1 MLGATKGFDAK
12 ALQKRRYGNRYVLL
26 AMEAEPIHAEN
37 GWDEMKER
45 VALLSKNNEDDARVF
60 SVEYR
65 GQVFTPRP

>member
-1 MLGATKGFDAK
+1 
-12 ALQKRRYGNRYVLL
+12 
-26 AMEAEPIHAEN
+26 MEAEPIHAEN